1 MSPHGSPTK
10 GNELYPNSD
19 PLSPI
24 ATNGRDVASRMNTI
38 APGPFGININHNS
51 GGNRIH
57 KVMPPASTGAN
68 VEPPLANYPYEGN
81 ERRQRRDQAE
91 RSSKEYVATH
101 RQGGDRVGERARDQ
115 EVPRRAPT
123 SDSDYSGRRT
133 SQSPESQSR
142 QPLEGRSVPAALPP
156 SMFGQRGGKIQT
168 EGPKFPYSHQSRH
181 SGATPSNPKIEGLR
195 PEARSKTF
203 PAVNNERPNGRLP
216 PHPGV
221 GLPRSPSQTVRN
233 RKNKFSTNLS
243 NVLLAPAPA
252 DVLDVVAMD
261 ARTSEPRRQ
270 PSMED
275 MLKVFPLPSR
285 GISSLVGTRPPPTI
299 SPPNPNE
306 YSDFS
311 IGNPYEAETRVED
324 PHIASPSISSNA
336 SSIFSH
342 RSERSSAS
350 AMSSPP
356 TPDVSGSKFDLG
368 GRRPSN
374 APKKTNSG
382 VYSSD
387 HIDGLMRE
395 IQSSIYDLVSAPGQD
410 RPKGDPLTIPHNH
423 ARGPPYGHPEPVP
436 LQRQPPPP
444 GVYQQPPSPR
454 VVPPTPGLRPLQYA
468 ERLPVPRRKQ
478 SVPLGSPVEELFLP
492 LPPPPPPPSPP
503 PQLRGRERPA
513 HRSTTKGNCR
523 GCRGGIVGKSIS
535 SADGRLTGR
544 YHKACFVCQ
553 DCHKPFESA
562 EFYVHN
568 NLPYCERHYHKLN
581 QSLCPTCD
589 RGIEGPCLET
599 EWHERYHP
607 SCFSCSV
614 SISPPP
620 PLPLL
625 FRLFLICSQECAC
638 SLDGDYFE
646 FNRRPYCEQ
655 HAYQMRGKQLAPN
668 RMANMERRKTRM
680 MFM

>member
-1 MSPHGSPTK
+1 MSPHGLLTK
-10 GNELYPNSD
+10 GNELYPNHD
-19 PLSPI
+19 PLSPVT
-24 ATNGRDVASRMNTI
+24 TNGRDVASRMNDI
-38 APGPFGININHNS
+38 APGPFGVNVNHNS
-51 GGNRIH
+51 SRDRTHEVIPLP
-57 KVMPPASTGAN
+57 VSIGAN
-68 VEPPLANYPYEGN
+68 VEPPLANYPDEGN
-81 ERRQRRDQAE
+81 EKRQRRDQAE
-91 RSSKEYVATH
+91 RNGREYVATH
-101 RQGGDRVGERARDQ
+101 RQGGGRAGERARDQ

-133 SQSPESQSR
+133 SQSPEPQSPEPQSR
-142 QPLEGRSVPAALPP
+142 QPLKGRSVPTVPPP
-156 SMFGQRGGKIQT
+156 STFGQRGGKIRT
-168 EGPKFPYSHQSRH
+168 EGPKFPYGHQSRH
-181 SGATPSNPKIEGLR
+181 SDAISNSPKIEGLR

-203 PAVNNERPNGRLP
+203 PAVNHERPNGRLP

-221 GLPRSPSQTVRN
+221 GLPRSPSQMVRHT
-233 RKNKFSTNLS
+233 KNKSSTNLS
-243 NVLLAPAPA
+243 NVLLAPAPT
-252 DVLDVVAMD
+252 DVLKTDT
-261 ARTSEPRRQ
+261 RISESRRQ

-285 GISSLVGTRPPPTI
+285 GVSSLMGTRPPPAI
-299 SPPNPNE
+299 SPPDPDE

-311 IGNPYEAETRVED
+311 IGNPYEAETRMEGL
-324 PHIASPSISSNA
+324 HIASPSISSNA

-356 TPDVSGSKFDLG
+356 TPDVSSSKFDLG
-368 GRRPSN
+368 GRWPSN
-374 APKKTNSG
+374 TPSKTNSG
-382 VYSSD
+382 ECNSD
-387 HIDGLMRE
+387 NIDGLMKE
-395 IQSSIYDLVSAPGQD
+395 IQNSIYDLVSAPGQD
-410 RPKGDPLTIPHNH
+410 RPKEDSLSVPHSH
-423 ARGPPYGHPEPVP
+423 ARRPSYGHPEPAP
-436 LQRQPPPP
+436 LQRQPPLP

-492 LPPPPPPPSPP
+492 PPPPPQSPP
-503 PQLRGRERPA
+503 PQLQNRERPA
-513 HRSTTKGNCR
+513 RRPTAKGNCR
-523 GCRGGIVGKSIS
+523 GCGGGIVGKSIS

-553 DCHKPFESA
+553 DCRKAFESA

-620 PLPLL
+620 
-625 FRLFLICSQECAC
+625 
-638 SLDGDYFE
+638 
-646 FNRRPYCEQ
+646 
-655 HAYQMRGKQLAPN
+655 
-668 RMANMERRKTRM
+668 
-680 MFM
+680 

>member
-10 GNELYPNSD
+10 GNEFYPNHNPS
-19 PLSPI
+19 SSV
-24 ATNGRDVASRMNTI
+24 ATDGMDVASRINNI
-38 APGPFGININHNS
+38 APGPFGVNISHSNS
-51 GGNRIH
+51 SRDRVHEVIQ
-57 KVMPPASTGAN
+57 TEAN
-68 VEPPLANYPYEGN
+68 LEPPLVNYLDGGN
-81 ERRQRRDQAE
+81 ERQQRRNQVE
-91 RSSKEYVATH
+91 RSSREYVATH
-101 RQGGDRVGERARDQ
+101 RQGDGRAEKRDQ

-123 SDSDYSGRRT
+123 SDSDYPDRRA
-133 SQSPESQSR
+133 SRSPESQYR
-142 QPLEGRSVPAALPP
+142 QPPKGRNVPVVPP
-156 SMFGQRGGKIQT
+156 PTAFGQRGEKIRT
-168 EGPKFPYSHQSRH
+168 EVPKFFYGHQSRH
-181 SGATPSNPKIEGLR
+181 SDTISNNPKIEGLR

-203 PAVNNERPNGRLP
+203 PAVNHERPNGRMP

-221 GLPRSPSQTVRN
+221 GLPGSPSQTVRHK
-233 RKNKFSTNLS
+233 KNKSSTNLS
-243 NVLLAPAPA
+243 KVLLAPPA
-252 DVLDVVAMD
+252 GVPGILTMD
-261 ARTSEPRRQ
+261 TRASEPRRQ

-285 GISSLVGTRPPPTI
+285 GVSPPVGTRPPPQTL

-311 IGNPYEAETRVED
+311 ILNPYEAETLVED
-324 PHIASPSISSNA
+324 LYIASPSVSSNA

-342 RSERSSAS
+342 RSERSSTS
-350 AMSSPP
+350 ATSSPP
-356 TPDVSGSKFDLG
+356 TPGVSGSKFDLE
-368 GRRPSN
+368 RRWPSN
-374 APKKTNSG
+374 APSKINSG
-382 VYSSD
+382 ECSD
-387 HIDGLMRE
+387 HIDGLMKE
-395 IQSSIYDLVSAPGQD
+395 IQNSIHDLVPAPVQD
-410 RPKGDPLTIPHNH
+410 RPKEDSLSVPHNH
-423 ARGPPYGHPEPVP
+423 DRGPSYGHSTPTPLKLTPTP

-454 VVPPTPGLRPLQYA
+454 MAPPTPGLRPLQYA

-492 LPPPPPPPSPP
+492 PPPPPPT
-503 PQLRGRERPA
+503 QFQYRERPA
-513 HRSTTKGNCR
+513 RHPTTKGNCR
-523 GCRGGIVGKSIS
+523 GCERGIVGKSIS

-553 DCHKPFESA
+553 DCRKPFESA

-614 SISPPP
+614 SLFSPI
-620 PLPLL
+620 LKPLL
-625 FRLFLICSQECAC
+625 FRLFLIYSQECAC

-646 FNRRPYCEQ
+646 FNKRPYCER
-655 HAYQMRGKQLAPN
+655 HAYQMVQGNQLAPD

>member
-1 MSPHGSPTK
+1 MSPHGLPTK
-10 GNELYPNSD
+10 GNELYPNHD
-19 PLSPI
+19 PLSP
-24 ATNGRDVASRMNTI
+24 ATTNGRDVVSRMNNI
-38 APGPFGININHNS
+38 APGPFGVNTNHNS
-51 GGNRIH
+51 RDRIH
-57 KVMPPASTGAN
+57 EVVPPASTGAN
-68 VEPPLANYPYEGN
+68 VEPPIANYPDDGN

-91 RSSKEYVATH
+91 RSSREYVATH
-101 RQGGDRVGERARDQ
+101 RQGGGGAGERARDQ

-133 SQSPESQSR
+133 SQSPEPQSR
-142 QPLEGRSVPAALPP
+142 QPLKGRSAPAVPPL
-156 SMFGQRGGKIQT
+156 STFGQRGGKIRT
-168 EGPKFPYSHQSRH
+168 EGPKFPYSHQSRC
-181 SGATPSNPKIEGLR
+181 SDAISSNPKIEGLR

-203 PAVNNERPNGRLP
+203 PAVNHERPNGRLP

-221 GLPRSPSQTVRN
+221 GLPRSPSQTVRHT
-233 RKNKFSTNLS
+233 KNKSSTNLS
-243 NVLLAPAPA
+243 NILLAPAPD
-252 DVLDVVAMD
+252 DVLDVLAMD
-261 ARTSEPRRQ
+261 TRISEPRRQ

-275 MLKVFPLPSR
+275 MLEVFPLPSR
-285 GISSLVGTRPPPTI
+285 GVSSLVGTRPPPTI

-311 IGNPYEAETRVED
+311 IGNPYEAEARVED
-324 PHIASPSISSNA
+324 PHIASPSVSSNA

-356 TPDVSGSKFDLG
+356 TPDVSGSKFDPG
-368 GRRPSN
+368 VRWPSN
-374 APKKTNSG
+374 TPRTNIEECSG
-382 VYSSD
+382 D
-387 HIDGLMRE
+387 HIDGLMKE
-395 IQSSIYDLVSAPGQD
+395 IQSSIHDLVSAPGQD
-410 RPKGDPLTIPHNH
+410 RPKEDSLSVSHNH
-423 ARGPPYGHPEPVP
+423 ARRPSYGHPEPAP

-492 LPPPPPPPSPP
+492 PPPPPP
-503 PQLRGRERPA
+503 QLQNRERPA
-513 HRSTTKGNCR
+513 RRPTTKGNCR
-523 GCRGGIVGKSIS
+523 GCGEGIVGKSIS

-553 DCHKPFESA
+553 DCRKPFESA
-562 EFYVHN
+562 EFYVHD

-614 SISPPP
+614 SISLP
-620 PLPLL
+620 PLKSLL
-625 FRLFLICSQECAC
+625 FRLFLIFPRNVHVLWMVIIS
-638 SLDGDYFE
+638 SSTKDPTVNDTHI
-646 FNRRPYCEQ
+646 RSCE
-655 HAYQMRGKQLAPN
+655 ATSWYRIGWPTWKD
-668 RMANMERRKTRM
+668 ERRG
-680 MFM
+680 